1 MTFVHFRSILNSV
14 VPRQAKKLDTCPF
27 CYDTMPS
34 TMSAGLIEMMQ
45 FWLDQYH
52 LGRRIGSTSTVEA
65 CQMHRNEKL
74 VIPEGLKRG
83 WLKVLEEDKLKRR
96 IQNEK
101 KTPFMTVLKRRVKEP
116 TSSEWFNSL
125 IEERKKFGRKIEQA
139 HHQVNNM
146 SDMHAG

>member
-1 MTFVHFRSILNSV
+1 
-14 VPRQAKKLDTCPF
+14 
-27 CYDTMPS
+27 
-34 TMSAGLIEMMQ
+34 
-45 FWLDQYH
+45 
-52 LGRRIGSTSTVEA
+52 
-65 CQMHRNEKL
+65 MHRNEKL